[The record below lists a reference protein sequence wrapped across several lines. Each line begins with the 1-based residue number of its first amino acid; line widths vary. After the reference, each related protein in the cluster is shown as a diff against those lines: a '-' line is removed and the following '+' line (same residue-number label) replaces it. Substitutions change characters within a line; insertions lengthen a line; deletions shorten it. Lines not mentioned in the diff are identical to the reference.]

1 VALLDIPPAVK
12 HARAFL
18 RRRGG
23 GLAYRCDVHRETDVR
38 QAFWRVYE
46 RCHQIDFLINNA
58 GIEGPTA
65 PLEKI
70 SLPEW
75 ERTMAVNVTGAF
87 LCAREAARWLRRS
100 DQGSVIQ
107 IGSVAGRIAYPLRL
121 PYAASKAALES
132 LTRTLAVELGPI
144 GVRVNLVAPGPIQG
158 KRMER
163 LIQKRARA
171 LGESERTVREGY
183 LKAMIVRRLIPAAE
197 VVRAVLFLCSPGAG
211 SITGQTIEVSGGWTT
226 GSLQQ

>member
-1 VALLDIPPAVK
+1 
-12 HARAFL
+12 
-18 RRRGG
+18 
-23 GLAYRCDVHRETDVR
+23 
-38 QAFWRVYE
+38 
-46 RCHQIDFLINNA
+46 
-58 GIEGPTA
+58 
-65 PLEKI
+65 
-70 SLPEW
+70 
-75 ERTMAVNVTGAF
+75 
-87 LCAREAARWLRRS
+87 
-100 DQGSVIQ
+100 
-107 IGSVAGRIAYPLRL
+107 LRL

-144 GVRVNLVAPGPIQG
+144 GVRVNLVAPGPIEG

-183 LKAMIVRRLIPAAE
+183 LKAMIVRWLIPAAE

-211 SITGQTIEVSGGWTT
+211 NITGQTIEVNGGWTT